1 MRRRLFAIIV
11 SLALPLLAVG
21 VAAPASAQT
30 GLTADITSATLVAKG
45 AAVDLQLSVSCE
57 VGFTGGVFAVVTQR
71 SGNTV
76 MRGSGNTQ
84 FACTG
89 ESQMV
94 ILRVVADAGGAPFKT
109 GDAVVSESS
118 VQVCNDLSGCAFADL
133 DQVIRIRK

>member
-30 GLTADITSATLVAKG
+30 GLTA
-45 AAVDLQLSVSCE
+45 
-57 VGFTGGVFAVVTQR
+57 VVTQR

-84 FACTG
+84 FTCTG
-89 ESQMV
+89 EPQIV
-94 ILRVVADAGGAPFKT
+94 TLRVVADAGGAPFKA
-109 GDAVVSESS
+109 GEAVVSEST
-118 VQVCNDLSGCAFADL
+118 VQVCSDVSGCAFADL